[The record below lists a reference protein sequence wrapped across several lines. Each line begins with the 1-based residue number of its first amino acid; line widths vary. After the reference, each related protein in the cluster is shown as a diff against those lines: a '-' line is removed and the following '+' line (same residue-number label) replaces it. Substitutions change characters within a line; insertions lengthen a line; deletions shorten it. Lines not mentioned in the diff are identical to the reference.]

1 MPTHAPISTDRKP
14 SAQSSVAVVG
24 AILAMGVIRLM
35 ERATGLDMPPE
46 ASGTDGV
53 STTEEDARE

>member
-1 MPTHAPISTDRKP
+1 MPAHALTSMNQTPATPALI
-14 SAQSSVAVVG
+14 VG

-35 ERATGLDMPPE
+35 ERAAHLDKPPE
-46 ASGTDGV
+46 ESGTDGV